1 MMIKM
6 LTDCGIPDYFFTRA
20 VKQIKI
26 QIFIVKM
33 EKKECISYLLPL
45 LKHTFP
51 APRLLSLPSEVTSST
66 LFDMTFNLPQK

>member
-1 MMIKM
+1 MIKM

-33 EKKECISYLLPL
+33 EKKSAYLIYFACLNTPFLPL
-45 LKHTFP
+45 VYYHYPLK
-51 APRLLSLPSEVTSST
+51 
-66 LFDMTFNLPQK
+66 